1 MKRKTLLST
10 ALLALVLPV
19 ALAQRFAAN
28 NAEYIGECVDKDSYK
43 DYGVKVNDEICNEG
57 MILLKNDGFLPFNNV
72 KKISIV
78 GKNAFTFNTGV
89 GARSA
94 TNPYDVKPIN
104 LEDAF
109 KNAGFDINQ
118 TVMDFYGQR
127 ANYSWNN
134 NRLSGP
140 GRSNGNDGWKG
151 NSQVQIGETPISA
164 YSQEILNSFDQ
175 YKDVAIQ
182 FITREG
188 SEGVD
193 MKAIDA
199 RDYDP
204 AGVTSGL
211 PQGEEFDELNNNHA
225 LQMTDNERD
234 LFNELK
240 KHFQH
245 IVIVLNTPASFECDA
260 LEKDSKVSGIVW
272 IGQPGDTG
280 ITSLVN
286 ILTGKVN
293 PSGHTVD
300 TWARDFKEDPTYQ
313 NFSDNAQSNANK
325 ASQMSLTYSNKTTK
339 TVYAPQDT
347 MFNADGSPVMSFGSD
362 KLYISHENPRW
373 YDETHKVVQGGI
385 NGVRPSSYVTFEED
399 IYRDYRYY
407 ETVYAD
413 LAANNKKTADEWYN
427 GQKGVV
433 YPFGYGLSYTKFET
447 KLVSSNYNKNT
458 KFTTD
463 SKNVEITVNVKNT
476 GDVAGKEVVQ
486 AYFKAPYIK
495 GEIEKPYEVLCAFAK
510 TKLLKPGESQ
520 KLRLSFNLQDV
531 ASYDYQDKNH
541 NGFKGYELDAGTYH
555 ISINKNAH
563 EAIADLEVKLDEGIK
578 YEKDRYTGN
587 KVENRFSNNDFDSSL
602 PLTNDIG
609 YTLMSRANMDET
621 YPKHPTL
628 ADRTLKNGSK
638 VEEYL
643 TTEFDLVDLEVNKN
657 SIFLPNEAIVTKE
670 EATAA
675 GWAQPRTSTNVDLQI
690 NQMRGLSFDD
700 PKWDK
705 LLNQLSYSDLLKSSL
720 TYGVGNSALSA
731 IGKTSSSI
739 SFNGYCMRIVSFASN
754 AVVAS
759 TYNIEL
765 AQKQGECFGI
775 ASQLNNTVYWAGPNA
790 SIRRSPFGGRNFEC
804 YSADPF
810 ITGKMCATF
819 IKASYEKG
827 AVVYATHFGYNAQ
840 EKNREGCITYESEQ
854 ALRELDL
861 KPFQIIV
868 EEGQTKG
875 LQTSFNRLGL
885 REVQSSYQLLQKVLH
900 QEWGFQGNVLTD
912 MHHSGS
918 ATFNFKCYEC
928 VDYNVIAGVDGLVEQ
943 VSSSGAEQAKWDN
956 EENAPTFEYDGKKY
970 VSYTW
975 WGAVRRAAKEELY
988 VYANSFMTN
997 KGLIQSTNDIE
1008 VEGATELRVGENAN
1022 ITIKSKNNTYTLVI
1036 DKETP
1041 LPEGL
1046 TYKDGTITGQPVKE
1060 DHYTVNFLLK
1070 SNDEVKYG
1078 KVIKLDILPAQEGK
1092 EETKK
1097 SGCFGD
1103 INGSIFAIGLVG
1115 LSAIALIIAKKRKEQ
1130 LV

>member
-57 MILLKNDGFLPFNNV
+57 MILLKNDGFLPFKNV

-94 TNPYDVKPIN
+94 TNPYEVKPLN

-313 NFSDNAQSNANK
+313 NFSDNAQSNANE
-325 ASQMSLTYSNKTTK
+325 ASQMSLTYSNRATK

-458 KFTTD
+458 KFTAD

-520 KLRLSFNLQDV
+520 K
-531 ASYDYQDKNH
+531 
-541 NGFKGYELDAGTYH
+541 
-555 ISINKNAH
+555 
-563 EAIADLEVKLDEGIK
+563 VK
-578 YEKDRYTGN
+578 
-587 KVENRFSNNDFDSSL
+587 
-602 PLTNDIG
+602 
-609 YTLMSRANMDET
+609 
-621 YPKHPTL
+621 
-628 ADRTLKNGSK
+628 
-638 VEEYL
+638 
-643 TTEFDLVDLEVNKN
+643 
-657 SIFLPNEAIVTKE
+657 
-670 EATAA
+670 
-675 GWAQPRTSTNVDLQI
+675 
-690 NQMRGLSFDD
+690 
-700 PKWDK
+700 
-705 LLNQLSYSDLLKSSL
+705 
-720 TYGVGNSALSA
+720 
-731 IGKTSSSI
+731 
-739 SFNGYCMRIVSFASN
+739 
-754 AVVAS
+754 
-759 TYNIEL
+759 
-765 AQKQGECFGI
+765 
-775 ASQLNNTVYWAGPNA
+775 
-790 SIRRSPFGGRNFEC
+790 
-804 YSADPF
+804 
-810 ITGKMCATF
+810 
-819 IKASYEKG
+819 
-827 AVVYATHFGYNAQ
+827 
-840 EKNREGCITYESEQ
+840 
-854 ALRELDL
+854 
-861 KPFQIIV
+861 
-868 EEGQTKG
+868 
-875 LQTSFNRLGL
+875 
-885 REVQSSYQLLQKVLH
+885 
-900 QEWGFQGNVLTD
+900 
-912 MHHSGS
+912 
-918 ATFNFKCYEC
+918 
-928 VDYNVIAGVDGLVEQ
+928 
-943 VSSSGAEQAKWDN
+943 
-956 EENAPTFEYDGKKY
+956 
-970 VSYTW
+970 
-975 WGAVRRAAKEELY
+975 
-988 VYANSFMTN
+988 
-997 KGLIQSTNDIE
+997 
-1008 VEGATELRVGENAN
+1008 
-1022 ITIKSKNNTYTLVI
+1022 
-1036 DKETP
+1036 
-1041 LPEGL
+1041 
-1046 TYKDGTITGQPVKE
+1046 
-1060 DHYTVNFLLK
+1060 
-1070 SNDEVKYG
+1070 
-1078 KVIKLDILPAQEGK
+1078 
-1092 EETKK
+1092 
-1097 SGCFGD
+1097 
-1103 INGSIFAIGLVG
+1103 
-1115 LSAIALIIAKKRKEQ
+1115 
-1130 LV
+1130 